1 MSSYRTQV
9 RCSNDVLFT
18 YCFASLF
25 AVSADASPV
34 KEPLQAASDLPK
46 AHSDAPAPSQEE
58 DKAKSGENPT
68 AVCSV

>member
-1 MSSYRTQV
+1 M
-9 RCSNDVLFT
+9 
-18 YCFASLF
+18 
-25 AVSADASPV
+25 SADASPV

-58 DKAKSGENPT
+58 DKAKSGERST